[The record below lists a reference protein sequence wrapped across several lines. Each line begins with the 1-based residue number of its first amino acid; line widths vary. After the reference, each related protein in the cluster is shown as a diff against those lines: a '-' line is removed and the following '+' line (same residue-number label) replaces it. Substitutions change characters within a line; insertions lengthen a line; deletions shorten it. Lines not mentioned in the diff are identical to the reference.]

1 MAQRRFHQWEDDDLT
16 RLMNQK
22 FIGLIEPGPYRGFN
36 AAPFDGTLTLT
47 LRHNTD
53 WFGDN
58 GATESTYEE
67 DGDPPSSESQ
77 IGVIFTKQG
86 VVIKETGVIA
96 LPIAANPTANPRID
110 RIVCRSVY
118 TYVPGGDVA
127 TYSVYTGTPAPNPG
141 PPSLAFP
148 NEEIILGELRV
159 PAGFAAMNDDGVIW
173 TRTTPP
179 PFAQQLF
186 TMYTNKMQT
195 STEMKTF
202 EEFGLVRSSGVIN
215 GLDTI
220 EVDVQDPTTLL
231 WDEANGTMLSIN
243 VVAPTDYIFTNIKA
257 RFPNNRIFLLTFTGS
272 GAAGSTLKLHFNNFV
287 TPTPQRNPPWNSDN
301 VSRKHLQVYEGD
313 VVAIIGENTLGT
325 LFRVLWHH
333 SGKTARYDRR
343 LTMEHSLLL
352 GRGETVIESGSEI
365 YFDWKANIVEIP
377 KSGNFT
383 LDSLKPSDGL
393 IQENVIPPGYVLH
406 VLPRYTGGT
415 IHDHKFI
422 LAPGGNIITTNDFTG
437 TGKGMIVPWNRL
449 LTFISVP
456 SPNGAG
462 AAKWMLKDW
471 MAGEMMKLTTY
482 RDDAGN
488 IAVMDG
494 GGGTAEFYTGPNGDN
509 IWVSYDG
516 QVCEVSCLFTVIFTG
531 TVVNFG
537 LKAPHGCTVIGTDA
551 SNVLKIAGV
560 GNQAGEPVVAY
571 YGGNNGNFIS
581 IVKYDGSAFTN
592 GPLRIRMRFEVFPS
606 Y

>member
-36 AAPFDGTLTLT
+36 AAPFDGTVNLT
-47 LRHNTD
+47 LRHGTD
-53 WFGDN
+53 WYGDN
-58 GATESTYEE
+58 GATESTYAESP
-67 DGDPPSSESQ
+67 GSESQ

-86 VVIKETGVIA
+86 VVIKETGAIV
-96 LPIAANPTANPRID
+96 LPIAPNGSANPRID

-118 TYVPGGDVA
+118 TEVPGGDLA
-127 TYSVYTGTPAPNPG
+127 TYAVYTGTPAANPA
-141 PPSLAFP
+141 PPSISFP

-159 PAGFAAMNDDGVIW
+159 PGFFDAMDNDGVIW

-186 TMYTNKMQT
+186 TMYTNKLQT

-202 EEFGLVRSSGVIN
+202 EEIGLVRSSGVIN
-215 GLDTI
+215 GLDTM
-220 EVDVQDPTTLL
+220 EVDVQDPSTLQ
-231 WDEANGTMLSIN
+231 WDEANGTLLSIN
-243 VVAPTDYIFTNIKA
+243 VVAETEYIFTNIKT
-257 RFPNNRIFLLTFTGS
+257 RFPNNRILLLTFTGS
-272 GAAGSTLKLHFNNFV
+272 GAANSVLKLHFNNFL

-301 VSRKHLQVYEGD
+301 VSRKHLRVYEGD
-313 VVAIIGENTLGT
+313 VVAIIGENSLGT
-325 LFRVLWHH
+325 LWRVLWHH
-333 SGKTARYDRR
+333 SGKTVRSDRR
-343 LTMEHSLLL
+343 VTLEHSLLL
-352 GRGETVIESGSEI
+352 NRGETILDSEPEV
-365 YFDWKANIVEIP
+365 YFDWTANIVELP
-377 KSGNFT
+377 TSGNFT
-383 LDSLKPSDGL
+383 LNSLKPTDGTV
-393 IQENVIPPGYVLH
+393 QEADIPPGYVLH
-406 VLPRYTGGT
+406 VLPRYTGST

-422 LAPGGNIITTNDFTG
+422 LAPGGNIVTTNDFTG

-456 SPNGAG
+456 SPNGG
-462 AAKWMLKDW
+462 SDAKWMLKDW

-482 RDDAGN
+482 RDDATN
-488 IAVMDG
+488 IQIMDG
-494 GGGTAEFYTGPNGDN
+494 GSGDVAFYSGPNGDN

-531 TVVNFG
+531 TVTSFG

-560 GNQAGEPVVAY
+560 GNQAGAPVVAY